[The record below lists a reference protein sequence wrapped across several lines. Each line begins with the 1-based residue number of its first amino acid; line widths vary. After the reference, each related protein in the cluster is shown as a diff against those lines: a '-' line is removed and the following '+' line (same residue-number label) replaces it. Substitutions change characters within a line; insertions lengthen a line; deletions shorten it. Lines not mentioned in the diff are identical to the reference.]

1 MFDKFISDYIKKGTS
16 AQETIQE
23 KLGGAQEA
31 GQGIEGVRKKY
42 GVKFKDGGKIEAKRV
57 YLTDPAKPYKILQDG
72 KPIYAFK
79 TKNERDII
87 FEDLKNSGE
96 RQINFKDDVDVN
108 DPSNFVWSI
117 VIDTNGMNKTPSKGY
132 RYGGLVQAKR
142 EFFAPL
148 I

>member
-1 MFDKFISDYIKKGTS
+1 MRLFGEKKQPDTAWYPG
-16 AQETIQE
+16 E
-23 KLGGAQEA
+23 LA
-31 GQGIEGVRKKY
+31 GDAVLPKAAKEI
-42 GVKFKDGGKIEAKRV
+42 VKEMGGKIEAKRV

-72 KPIYAFK
+72 KPVYAFK

-108 DPSNFVWSI
+108 DSSNFVWSI